1 MTSPFTDSAD
11 GLRIAVRVTPRA
23 KRSEIAGT
31 GTDAEGRGLL
41 LVRLA
46 APPVEG
52 AANKALLR
60 FLAEAAGVPRS
71 AVRIVSGDT
80 ARTTIVS
87 VAGDAEAARARLE
100 ALLPSSQSP
109 A

>member
-1 MTSPFTDSAD
+1 MTSPFTDAAD

-23 KRSEIAGT
+23 KRSEIAGL
-31 GTDAEGRGLL
+31 GADAEGRGLL

-60 FLAEAAGVPRS
+60 FIAEAAGVPRS
-71 AVRIVSGDT
+71 AVKIVSGEMS
-80 ARTTIVS
+80 RTKM
-87 VAGDAEAARARLE
+87 VAITGDAAAIRARLE
-100 ALLPSSQSP
+100 ALLPPSQSP